1 VADTFVQLGLPV
13 ARGGVGNSF
22 VQDTLRVVV
31 GPWRAVREDPTAA
44 LIEKGPASSGVFAK
58 PAADGRSI
66 ALLDAR
72 GAVTRTLRA
81 GTGLIAATRVDDG
94 KEQLSDPVWVVTG
107 TDDAGV
113 AAAASALDEGALAGH
128 FAVAISGG
136 RPVGLPDGSR

>member
-1 VADTFVQLGLPV
+1 
-13 ARGGVGNSF
+13 
-22 VQDTLRVVV
+22 
-31 GPWRAVREDPTAA
+31 
-44 LIEKGPASSGVFAK
+44 VFAK

-113 AAAASALDEGALAGH
+113 AAAASALDEGALAGR

-136 RPVGLPDGSR
+136 RPVGLPDRSR